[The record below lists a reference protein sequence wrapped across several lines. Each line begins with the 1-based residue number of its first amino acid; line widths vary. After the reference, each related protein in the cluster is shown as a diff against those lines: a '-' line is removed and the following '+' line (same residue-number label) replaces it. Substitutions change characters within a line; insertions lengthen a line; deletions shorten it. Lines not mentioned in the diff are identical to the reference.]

1 LELGSEQ
8 DWKRT
13 HNCGQ
18 LREEDKGKT
27 VVLTGWVASNRDHG
41 GVIFID
47 LRDRWGITQ
56 VVFHPEENQALSR
69 KAAKLKME
77 SVIGVKGDV
86 VLRPKNMI
94 NPGLP
99 TGTIEVTVREMVV
112 FNEARTLPFLI
123 KDPCDATDELRLKYR
138 YLDLRRPSMQRNLLL
153 RHRMSQIVRKFFDEE
168 NFVEIETPFLMKST
182 PEGARDYLVPSRI
195 HKGKFY
201 ALPQSPQTYKQLLM
215 VSGFDRYFQIVRC
228 FRDEDLRADR
238 QPEFTQIDV
247 EMSFADEEDVLLMA
261 ERLMVRLFKE
271 VLNMDIQA
279 PFPRLRYADAM
290 LKYGTDKPDL
300 RFGMEIV
307 DVSGIAKE
315 SDFRIFKETVQKGG
329 RVRGIKAAGAGS
341 LSRKK
346 IDELTEYARLFGAR
360 GLVTIQ
366 VKDEGIVSP
375 AAKFVSPDIMNHI
388 CQKFR
393 AGSGDVLFLI
403 AGEEEICSEVLGNL
417 RNKLAAEFGLIDKK
431 QFVPLWVVDFPLL
444 EWSEPDGRYV
454 ARHHPFTSPKIED
467 LELLD
472 SAPEKVRAR
481 AYDLV
486 LNGSE
491 IAGGSIR
498 NHKRSMQE
506 RMFQILGIDK
516 PTAEKK
522 FGFLMEA
529 LEYGAPPHGG
539 IAFGYD
545 RLVMLFGG
553 EESIRQVIAFPKTTS
568 ALSLLDGSPSE
579 VDENQLKELG
589 LKIDLKE

>member
-1 LELGSEQ
+1 MGSEQ
-8 DWKRT
+8 SWKRT

-18 LREEDKGKT
+18 LRDKDNGKT
-27 VVLTGWVASNRDHG
+27 VLLTGWVASNRNHG

-56 VVFHPEENQALSR
+56 VVFHPEENQALSK
-69 KAAKLKME
+69 KAAKLRME
-77 SVIGVKGDV
+77 SVIGVKGTV

-94 NPGLP
+94 NPELS
-99 TGTIEVTVREMVV
+99 TGTIEVAVQEMVV
-112 FNEARTLPFLI
+112 FNEAKPLPFLI

-153 RHRMSQIVRKFFDEE
+153 RHRMSQIVRRFFDEE

-215 VSGFDRYFQIVRC
+215 ISGFDRYFQIVRC

-247 EMSFADEEDVLLMA
+247 EMSFVDEEDVLSMA

-271 VLNMDIQA
+271 ILGIEIKA

-300 RFGMEIV
+300 RFGMEII
-307 DVSGIAKE
+307 DVTDITAE
-315 SDFRIFKETVQKGG
+315 SDFRVFRETVGKGG
-329 RVRGIKAAGAGS
+329 KVRGIKAEAAGS
-341 LSRKK
+341 FSRKK
-346 IDELTEYARLFGAR
+346 IDELTKYVQLFGAR

-366 VKDEGIVSP
+366 IREEEIVSP
-375 AAKFVSPDIMNHI
+375 ISKFVSSSIMDKI
-388 CQKFR
+388 CQRFHAK
-393 AGSGDVLFLI
+393 AGDILFLI
-403 AGEEEICSEVLGNL
+403 AAEEGICSEALGNL
-417 RNKLAAEFGLIDKK
+417 RNKLAVELKIVDKN

-444 EWSEPDGRYV
+444 EWSEPDSRYV
-454 ARHHPFTSPKIED
+454 ARHHPFTSPQLED
-467 LELLD
+467 MELLN

-506 RMFQILGIDK
+506 RMFEILGIDK
-516 PTAEKK
+516 ITAEKK

-579 VDENQLKELG
+579 VSTNQLKELG
-589 LKIDLKE
+589 LKIDLDKD